1 MEYGAKMFFHN
12 KAHNYRCPVRK
23 AVVANVGFELV
34 EHPPYLPDLTPSDYQ
49 VFSKLRGLA
58 WKKILF
64 RQVSVLYLY
73 VQFIKSQLIFLRLV
87 ASYFIEKITAYP
99 SKHSTISFCI
109 NCTKF
114 RFIYL

>member
-12 KAHNYRCPVRK
+12 KAHNHRCPVRK

-34 EHPPYLPDLTPSDYQ
+34 EHPPYLPDLAPSI
-49 VFSKLRGLA
+49 FKTKRRLA

-99 SKHSTISFCI
+99 SKHSTISFYI

-114 RFIYL
+114 RIIYL